1 MRALSMIAAV
11 LLALMLMCATALSG
25 CKEEEE
31 EIPTIKLESPASS
44 GKGWTYSR
52 TTGVITI
59 NSGANVTVTGYTTQN
74 RIVVNGT
81 ATVTL
86 SDAGIMNA
94 AASPFELGN
103 SANVTL
109 KLVGSNR
116 LTCTFDDEDATTFF
130 AGLQVEDTA
139 SLTIEGPGSLTATG
153 GPGGAGIGGGYMFKG
168 SSMTPSALALSA
180 SQSGT
185 ITITGGSVT
194 ATGGKLG
201 AGIGGGIYGSG
212 GNTTIS
218 GGMVNATGGGGGY
231 GGGTVI
237 VGGFGGGGF
246 GTGSDAG
253 SEQAA
258 GASAGEAVRPTPQQ
272 AVSAGM
278 TAMGLNISEEDS
290 ETLAESIKKLN
301 EAAEQINKMADLS
314 QATAEYIEKMSQ
326 ATQNLERFS
335 EVTSS
340 LGAFSDTLIHSC
352 KVISGAGADN
362 EGEETTSG
370 YVEKMSALNDNLADL
385 NRFYEAQLTG
395 LRSQMETVHQINAGL
410 NRIRDL
416 YDSSIVDSSA
426 FRNENER
433 MAQLLGQL
441 NLVYSRLL
449 QAMTV
454 NMPAAGYPQPPAGAY
469 TQQAAQPP
477 YQGYA
482 PQGGSYR

>member
-1 MRALSMIAAV
+1 M
-11 LLALMLMCATALSG
+11 
-25 CKEEEE
+25 
-31 EIPTIKLESPASS
+31 
-44 GKGWTYSR
+44 GKYKR
-52 TTGVITI
+52 
-59 NSGANVTVTGYTTQN
+59 YKN
-74 RIVVNGT
+74 RIEMF
-81 ATVTL
+81 L
-86 SDAGIMNA
+86 SSERGRRVLNFCYAWGA
-94 AASPFELGN
+94 AIVIIGALFKLLHIPY
-103 SANVTL
+103 ANQILFIAMITEACV
-109 KLVGSNR
+109 
-116 LTCTFDDEDATTFF
+116 FF
-130 AGLQVEDTA
+130 
-139 SLTIEGPGSLTATG
+139 
-153 GPGGAGIGGGYMFKG
+153 
-168 SSMTPSALALSA
+168 
-180 SQSGT
+180 
-185 ITITGGSVT
+185 
-194 ATGGKLG
+194 
-201 AGIGGGIYGSG
+201 
-212 GNTTIS
+212 IS
-218 GGMVNATGGGGGY
+218 GFEHPYSEYHWEEVFPVLKSKNPLDRPEFSGGGGGGIVGVGGGYEGGGAAVEGTGGGSY
-231 GGGTVI
+231 GGGTGI
-237 VGGFGGGGF
+237 VGGFGGGGGGGF